1 MNTVSTQWNLA
12 LTAVAVA
19 LGNPA
24 ERVVA
29 ARWKSRSEIRFGKGR
44 LRETHSLE
52 GGPNSRGEGVTEHGE
67 DEASGEVVDGEEDGG
82 RGAQGLVQKM

>member
-1 MNTVSTQWNLA
+1 MSA

-29 ARWKSRSEIRFGKGR
+29 ARWKSNEIRFGEGR
-44 LRETHSLE
+44 LRGTHSLE
-52 GGPNSRGEGVTEHGE
+52 SRPDGGGESVTEHGE
-67 DEASGEVVDGEEDGG
+67 DEGVGGGGG
-82 RGAQGLVQKM
+82 R

>member
-1 MNTVSTQWNLA
+1 MSV

-29 ARWKSRSEIRFGKGR
+29 ARCNSRYEIRFGEGR
-44 LRETHSLE
+44 LRGTHSLE
-52 GGPNSRGEGVTEHGE
+52 SRPDGGGESVTEHGE
-67 DEASGEVVDGEEDGG
+67 DEGVGGGGG
-82 RGAQGLVQKM
+82 R